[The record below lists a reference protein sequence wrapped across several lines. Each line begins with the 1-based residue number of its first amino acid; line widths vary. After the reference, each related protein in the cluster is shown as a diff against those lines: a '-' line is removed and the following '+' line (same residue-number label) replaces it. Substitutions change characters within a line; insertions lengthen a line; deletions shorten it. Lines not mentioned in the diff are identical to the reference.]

1 MTLALLEMNLF
12 ATLFVPVGQYWI
24 DFAAEDVGQIVFFR
38 SRADF
43 LTLRAPAD
51 KNGQEEFSVGE
62 RVSIVD
68 NFL

>member
-12 ATLFVPVGQYWI
+12 VTLFVPVGQYWN
-24 DFAAEDVGQIVFFR
+24 DFAAEDVVQVVFFR
-38 SRADF
+38 YRADF

-62 RVSIVD
+62 RVSIVEK
-68 NFL
+68 FL